1 MESLV
6 RRLATFSAALGGAA
20 LSALILMTCVS
31 ILGRAFSRFGLG
43 PVPGDFELVEAG
55 IAFAVFAFLPLCQ
68 LNAGH
73 ATVDLLVPVFGKTG
87 NRWLLALWET
97 IAALVAALILW
108 RLWAGFLSKLGNG
121 ETTLMLQF
129 PIWWAYA
136 ACLFPAAVLV
146 LASLWSASDR
156 LRGALTGRD
165 SRPITGESLH

>member
-6 RRLATFSAALGGAA
+6 RRLATLSAALGGLV
-20 LSALILMTCVS
+20 LSALIVMTCLS
-31 ILGRAFSRFGLG
+31 ILGRAFTRFDLG

-55 IAFAVFAFLPLCQ
+55 IALAVFAFLPLCQ

-73 ATVDLLVPVFGKTG
+73 AAVDLLVPVFGKAG
-87 NRWLLALWET
+87 NRWLLALWEGLS
-97 IAALVAALILW
+97 ALVAALILW

-129 PIWWAYA
+129 PLWWAYA

-146 LASLWSASDR
+146 IACLWSAYDR

-165 SRPITGESLH
+165 SRPITGESPH